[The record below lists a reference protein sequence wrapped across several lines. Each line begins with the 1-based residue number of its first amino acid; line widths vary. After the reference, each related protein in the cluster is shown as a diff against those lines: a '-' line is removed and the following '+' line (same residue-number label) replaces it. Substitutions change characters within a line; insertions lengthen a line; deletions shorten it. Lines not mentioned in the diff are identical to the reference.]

1 MRTSART
8 LRHECRITAA
18 NQVGPIFP
26 GRKADAYDRGV
37 SPHPRFD
44 RVIHEPN
51 RLQICALLTPHPSVE
66 FAALRDELG
75 LADAALSKHLKALE
89 QAGYVVLR
97 KHPVDGRMRTSVAI
111 TAGGREA
118 VCGHVSELQR
128 LARVVSPRPRPR

>member
-1 MRTSART
+1 M
-8 LRHECRITAA
+8 
-18 NQVGPIFP
+18 
-26 GRKADAYDRGV
+26 

-51 RLQICALLTPHPSVE
+51 RLQICALLTPHATVE

-89 QAGYVVLR
+89 TAGYVVLR
-97 KHPVDGRMRTSVAI
+97 KHPVEGRVRTSVSI
-111 TAGGREA
+111 TGVGREA

-128 LARVVSPRPRPR
+128 LARVVSPRGRSR

>member
-1 MRTSART
+1 M
-8 LRHECRITAA
+8 
-18 NQVGPIFP
+18 
-26 GRKADAYDRGV
+26 

-51 RLQICALLTPHPSVE
+51 RLQICALLTPHPTLE

-89 QAGYVVLR
+89 TAGYVILH
-97 KHPVDGRMRTSVAI
+97 KYPLEGRVRTAVSI
-111 TAGGREA
+111 TGAGREA

-128 LARVVSPRPRPR
+128 LARMVSPRARTR